1 MTIATPTTFKVE
13 LDSYGDEFE
22 YADAKDEVQL
32 VLDSS
37 DSAYFHIAGRNMN
50 WTHSSGFNVIKHDK
64 VIDSLIINGDFRIEF
79 TLTEGLDTFSAVR
92 YSHDEMGAGFT
103 IRPATDDEIEDY
115 A

>member
-1 MTIATPTTFKVE
+1 MATVETFKVE

-37 DSAYFHIAGRNMN
+37 DSAYFHIAGTNMN
-50 WTHSSGFNVIKHDK
+50 WTRSSGFTVVKHTE

-103 IRPATDDEIEDY
+103 IRPATEDEIEDY

>member
-1 MTIATPTTFKVE
+1 MATVQTFKVE

-50 WTHSSGFNVIKHDK
+50 WTHASGFTVVTHNQ

-79 TLTEGLDTFSAVR
+79 TLTEGSDTFSAVR
-92 YSHDEMGAGFT
+92 YSHDENGAGFE
-103 IRPATDDEIEDY
+103 IRPATEDEIENY